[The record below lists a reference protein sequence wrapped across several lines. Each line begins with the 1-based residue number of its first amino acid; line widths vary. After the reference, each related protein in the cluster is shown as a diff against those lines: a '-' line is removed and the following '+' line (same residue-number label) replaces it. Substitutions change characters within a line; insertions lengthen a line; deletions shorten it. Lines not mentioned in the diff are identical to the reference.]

1 MIDRI
6 GAAIIAYSACVA
18 VALLQAAPLHGA
30 ERPTVVATFSVLGDM
45 VANVAG
51 DHVVLVTIV
60 GPDGDTELYQPT
72 LADGQAVAK
81 ARVVFMNDI
90 NDEFEPWLEPLLK
103 QAGFTGTKVVA
114 SRGAKTITGE
124 EEHPISGKEAA
135 PVIDQHAWLDPKN
148 GMVYVKNIAQA
159 LERIDPANAA
169 DYRARAAAYIKQ
181 LQTVDAWMRTEMA
194 TLPAAKRRVIASHDS
209 LQYLAKACGITL
221 ISINGW
227 TNKSEPSA
235 AELARLA
242 QQIEAEHVHALFLD
256 SITDPRAMERIAKE
270 TQATIAGTLYG
281 DSLSR
286 PGGEADTYIR
296 DAAPRRRH
304 AQGRHAEKLT
314 GSIMARS
321 QLSGGPLL
329 SSVGARLVVA
339 AIAVLCLWC
348 GVLWAYL
355 APPPPSS
362 SDLQRRDLGAEHA
375 PRRSVR
381 PAGSDRRHL

>member
-1 MIDRI
+1 M
-6 GAAIIAYSACVA
+6 
-18 VALLQAAPLHGA
+18 
-30 ERPTVVATFSVLGDM
+30 VATFSVLGDM

-51 DHVVLVTIV
+51 DHVDLVTIV

-72 LADGQAVAK
+72 LADSPVVAK

-135 PVIDQHAWLDPKN
+135 AVIDQHAWLDPKN

-169 DYRARAAAYIKQ
+169 DYRARAARPISSNCKRSMGGCGRRWQPSQPQSGAS
-181 LQTVDAWMRTEMA
+181 
-194 TLPAAKRRVIASHDS
+194 LPLTDS

-235 AELARLA
+235 AELARLT

-270 TQATIAGTLYG
+270 TGATISGTLYG
-281 DSLSR
+281 DSLSK
-286 PGGEADTYIR
+286 PGGEAGTYIEML
-296 DAAPRRRH
+296 RH
-304 AQGRHAEKLT
+304 D
-314 GSIMARS
+314 
-321 QLSGGPLL
+321 
-329 SSVGARLVVA
+329 VA
-339 AIAVLCLWC
+339 TLK
-348 GVLWAYL
+348 
-355 APPPPSS
+355 
-362 SDLQRRDLGAEHA
+362 
-375 PRRSVR
+375 
-381 PAGSDRRHL
+381 AGMLKN

>member
-6 GAAIIAYSACVA
+6 SAAIIAYSACVA
-18 VALLQAAPLHGA
+18 GALLQAAPLHGA

-45 VANVAG
+45 IANVAG
-51 DHVVLVTIV
+51 DHIDLVTIV

-72 LADGQAVAK
+72 LADSRVVAK

-103 QAGFTGTKVVA
+103 QAGFAGTKVVA
-114 SRGAKTITGE
+114 SRGAKTITAE

-135 PVIDQHAWLDPKN
+135 PVIDQHAWLDSKN
-148 GMVYVKNIAQA
+148 GILYVKNIAQA
-159 LERIDPANAA
+159 LERSDPANAA

-286 PGGEADTYIR
+286 PGGEADTYILML
-296 DAAPRRRH
+296 RH
-304 AQGRHAEKLT
+304 D
-314 GSIMARS
+314 
-321 QLSGGPLL
+321 
-329 SSVGARLVVA
+329 VA
-339 AIAVLCLWC
+339 TLK
-348 GVLWAYL
+348 
-355 APPPPSS
+355 
-362 SDLQRRDLGAEHA
+362 
-375 PRRSVR
+375 
-381 PAGSDRRHL
+381 AGMLKN